1 MLPLYYQTQ
10 KIKRARISKGIT
22 LKELCGEEISISKMS
37 CIENGKIK
45 ADDECLKYIS
55 DKLQIDYSY
64 LVQDVYEQIKENI
77 KSVKKS
83 KHSLEKIESIIKYN
97 LDYSFR
103 YNFNDLAL
111 ELIHILFKLYI
122 KDNKIEKL
130 QLLIS
135 KYFDLYQH
143 ATNNE
148 QIIIY
153 YNDMAELFVK
163 TKEYHEAISYYSR
176 IIQIYEKDQIK
187 FDDKYIYACFYEG
200 ICYKN
205 INLIE
210 ESYKCL
216 KKIIDKEALF
226 KNDNDKGDYYHEFAI
241 VNILLYIGE
250 ADKYLNI
257 ALNYKKDDMKV
268 LAKFK
273 AENGDIYFKVHK
285 DDKALIELEDA
296 AKIYPREDVR
306 GCGEFLIKCIDILYK
321 NNKYDEAF
329 SYTSEALNLAIDI
342 DDERLIEKAY
352 YFKGMI
358 HQKLNDYIQAEMYM
372 NLATDFLLRFAN
384 NEEKYKRY
392 NEMAEL
398 YYNLNELKESI
409 KYFTLAIQ
417 IEKKL

>member
-1 MLPLYYQTQ
+1 MEILSTGE
-10 KIKRARISKGIT
+10 KIKRARIYKRIT

-64 LVQDVYEQIKENI
+64 LVQDVYEQIKDNI

-153 YNDMAELFVK
+153 YNDMAEFFVK

-285 DDKALIELEDA
+285 DDKALIELEDG

>member
-1 MLPLYYQTQ
+1 MEILSTGE
-10 KIKRARISKGIT
+10 KIKRARIYKRIT

-64 LVQDVYEQIKENI
+64 LVQDVYEQIKDNI

-83 KHSLEKIESIIKYN
+83 KHSLEKIESIVKYN

-153 YNDMAELFVK
+153 YSDMAEFFVK

-329 SYTSEALNLAIDI
+329 SYISEALNLAIDI

>member
-1 MLPLYYQTQ
+1 MEILSTGE
-10 KIKRARISKGIT
+10 KIKRARIYKGIT

-37 CIENGKIK
+37 CIENGKTK

-64 LVQDVYEQIKENI
+64 LVQDVYEQIKDNI

-153 YNDMAELFVK
+153 YNDMAEFFVK
-163 TKEYHEAISYYSR
+163 NKEYHEAISYYSR

>member
-1 MLPLYYQTQ
+1 MEILSTGE
-10 KIKRARISKGIT
+10 KIKRARIYKGIT

-153 YNDMAELFVK
+153 YNDMAEFFVK
-163 TKEYHEAISYYSR
+163 NKEYHEAISYYSR

-257 ALNYKKDDMKV
+257 ALDYKKDDMKE

-285 DDKALIELEDA
+285 DDKALIELEYA

-329 SYTSEALNLAIDI
+329 SYISEALNLAIDI

>member
-1 MLPLYYQTQ
+1 MEILSTGE
-10 KIKRARISKGIT
+10 KIKRARIYKGIT

-64 LVQDVYEQIKENI
+64 LVQDVYEQIKDNI

-153 YNDMAELFVK
+153 YNDMAEFFVK

-187 FDDKYIYACFYEG
+187 FDNKYIYACFYEG

-216 KKIIDKEALF
+216 KKIIDKEDLF

-257 ALNYKKDDMKV
+257 ALDYKKDDMKE

-329 SYTSEALNLAIDI
+329 SYISEALNLAIDI

>member
-1 MLPLYYQTQ
+1 MEILSTGE
-10 KIKRARISKGIT
+10 KIKRARIYKRIT

-64 LVQDVYEQIKENI
+64 LVQDVYEQIKDNI

-83 KHSLEKIESIIKYN
+83 KHSLEKIESIVKYN

-153 YNDMAELFVK
+153 YSDMAEFFVK

-306 GCGEFLIKCIDILYK
+306 GCGDFLIKCIDILYK

-329 SYTSEALNLAIDI
+329 SYISEALNLAIDI

>member
-1 MLPLYYQTQ
+1 MEILSTGE
-10 KIKRARISKGIT
+10 KIKRARIYKRIT

-64 LVQDVYEQIKENI
+64 LVQDVYEQIKDNI

-153 YNDMAELFVK
+153 YNDMAEFFVK

-358 HQKLNDYIQAEMYM
+358 HQNLNDYIQAEMYM

>member
-1 MLPLYYQTQ
+1 MEILSTGE
-10 KIKRARISKGIT
+10 KIKRARIYKRIT

-64 LVQDVYEQIKENI
+64 LVQDVYEQIKDNI

-153 YNDMAELFVK
+153 YNDMAEFFVK
-163 TKEYHEAISYYSR
+163 NKEYHEAISYYSR

-329 SYTSEALNLAIDI
+329 SYISEALNLAIDI

>member
-1 MLPLYYQTQ
+1 MEILSTGE
-10 KIKRARISKGIT
+10 KIKRARIYKRIT

-153 YNDMAELFVK
+153 YSDMAEFFVK

-329 SYTSEALNLAIDI
+329 SYISEALNLAIDI

>member
-1 MLPLYYQTQ
+1 MEILSTGE
-10 KIKRARISKGIT
+10 KIKRARIYKRIT

-64 LVQDVYEQIKENI
+64 LVQDVYEQIKDNI

-153 YNDMAELFVK
+153 YSDMAEFFVK
-163 TKEYHEAISYYSR
+163 TKEYNEAISYYSR

-329 SYTSEALNLAIDI
+329 SYISEALNLAIDI

>member
-1 MLPLYYQTQ
+1 MEILSTGE
-10 KIKRARISKGIT
+10 KIKRARIYKRIT

-64 LVQDVYEQIKENI
+64 LVQDVYEQIKDNI

-153 YNDMAELFVK
+153 YSDMAEFFVK

-257 ALNYKKDDMKV
+257 ALDYKKDDMKV

-352 YFKGMI
+352 YFNGMI

>member
-1 MLPLYYQTQ
+1 MEILSTGE
-10 KIKRARISKGIT
+10 KIKRARIYKGIT

-64 LVQDVYEQIKENI
+64 LVQDVYEQIKDNI

-153 YNDMAELFVK
+153 YNDMAEFFVK

-187 FDDKYIYACFYEG
+187 FDNKYIYACFYEG

-257 ALNYKKDDMKV
+257 ALDYKKDDMKE

-329 SYTSEALNLAIDI
+329 SYISEALNLAIDI

>member
-1 MLPLYYQTQ
+1 MEILSTGE
-10 KIKRARISKGIT
+10 KIKRARIYKRIT

-64 LVQDVYEQIKENI
+64 LVQDVYEQIKDNI

-153 YNDMAELFVK
+153 YNDMAEFFVK

-187 FDDKYIYACFYEG
+187 FDDKYIYACFYER

-257 ALNYKKDDMKV
+257 ALDYKKDDMKE

-285 DDKALIELEDA
+285 DELEDA

-329 SYTSEALNLAIDI
+329 SYISEALNLAIDI

>member
-1 MLPLYYQTQ
+1 MEILSTGE
-10 KIKRARISKGIT
+10 KIKRARIYKRIT

-64 LVQDVYEQIKENI
+64 LVQDVYEQIKDNI

-153 YNDMAELFVK
+153 YSDMAEFFVK

-329 SYTSEALNLAIDI
+329 SYISEALNLAIDI
-342 DDERLIEKAY
+342 DDEKLIEKAY

>member
-1 MLPLYYQTQ
+1 MEILSTGE
-10 KIKRARISKGIT
+10 KIKRARIYKRIT

-64 LVQDVYEQIKENI
+64 LVQDVYEQIKDNI

-153 YNDMAELFVK
+153 YNDMAEFFVK
-163 TKEYHEAISYYSR
+163 NKEYHEAISYYSR

-187 FDDKYIYACFYEG
+187 FDDKYTCFYEG

-257 ALNYKKDDMKV
+257 ALDYKKDDMKE

-329 SYTSEALNLAIDI
+329 SYISEALNLAIDI

>member
-1 MLPLYYQTQ
+1 MEILSTGE
-10 KIKRARISKGIT
+10 KIKRARIYKRIT

-64 LVQDVYEQIKENI
+64 LVQDVYEQIKDNI

-153 YNDMAELFVK
+153 YSDMAEFFVK

-306 GCGEFLIKCIDILYK
+306 GCGDFLIKCIDILYK

-329 SYTSEALNLAIDI
+329 SYISEALNLAIDI

-392 NEMAEL
+392 NEMADL

>member
-1 MLPLYYQTQ
+1 MEILSTGE
-10 KIKRARISKGIT
+10 KIKRARIYKRIT

-153 YNDMAELFVK
+153 YSDMAEFFVK

-273 AENGDIYFKVHK
+273 AENGDIYFKVH
-285 DDKALIELEDA
+285 KALIELEDA

>member
-1 MLPLYYQTQ
+1 MEILSTGE
-10 KIKRARISKGIT
+10 KIKRARIYKRIT

-64 LVQDVYEQIKENI
+64 LVQDVYEQIKDNI

-153 YNDMAELFVK
+153 YNDMAEFFVK

-176 IIQIYEKDQIK
+176 IIQIYEK
-187 FDDKYIYACFYEG
+187 
-200 ICYKN
+200 
-205 INLIE
+205 
-210 ESYKCL
+210 ES
-216 KKIIDKEALF
+216 
-226 KNDNDKGDYYHEFAI
+226 N
-241 VNILLYIGE
+241 
-250 ADKYLNI
+250 
-257 ALNYKKDDMKV
+257 
-268 LAKFK
+268 
-273 AENGDIYFKVHK
+273 
-285 DDKALIELEDA
+285 
-296 AKIYPREDVR
+296 
-306 GCGEFLIKCIDILYK
+306 
-321 NNKYDEAF
+321 
-329 SYTSEALNLAIDI
+329 
-342 DDERLIEKAY
+342 
-352 YFKGMI
+352 
-358 HQKLNDYIQAEMYM
+358 
-372 NLATDFLLRFAN
+372 
-384 NEEKYKRY
+384 
-392 NEMAEL
+392 
-398 YYNLNELKESI
+398 
-409 KYFTLAIQ
+409 
-417 IEKKL
+417 

>member
-1 MLPLYYQTQ
+1 MEILSTGE
-10 KIKRARISKGIT
+10 KIKRARIYKRIT

-64 LVQDVYEQIKENI
+64 LVQDVYEQIKDNI

-153 YNDMAELFVK
+153 YSDMAEFFVK

-257 ALNYKKDDMKV
+257 ALDYKKDDMKE

-329 SYTSEALNLAIDI
+329 SYISEALNLVIDI

>member
-1 MLPLYYQTQ
+1 MEILSTGE
-10 KIKRARISKGIT
+10 KIKRARIYKRIT

-64 LVQDVYEQIKENI
+64 LVQDVYEQIKDNI

-83 KHSLEKIESIIKYN
+83 KHYLEKIESIIKYN

-153 YNDMAELFVK
+153 YNDMAEFFVK

>member
-1 MLPLYYQTQ
+1 MEILSTGE
-10 KIKRARISKGIT
+10 KIKRARIYKRIT

-64 LVQDVYEQIKENI
+64 LVQDVYEQIKDNI

-103 YNFNDLAL
+103 YNFNGLAL
-111 ELIHILFKLYI
+111 ELIHILFKFYI

-153 YNDMAELFVK
+153 YNDMAEFFVK

-329 SYTSEALNLAIDI
+329 SYISEALNLAIDI

>member
-1 MLPLYYQTQ
+1 MEILSTGE
-10 KIKRARISKGIT
+10 KIKRARIYKRIT

-64 LVQDVYEQIKENI
+64 LVQDVYEQIKDNI

-153 YNDMAELFVK
+153 YSDMAEFFVK

-306 GCGEFLIKCIDILYK
+306 GCGEFLIKCIYILYK

>member
-1 MLPLYYQTQ
+1 MEILSTGE
-10 KIKRARISKGIT
+10 KIKRARIYKRIT

-64 LVQDVYEQIKENI
+64 LVQDVYEQIKDNI

-83 KHSLEKIESIIKYN
+83 KNSLEKIESIIKYN

-153 YNDMAELFVK
+153 YNDMAEFFVK

>member
-1 MLPLYYQTQ
+1 MEILSTGE
-10 KIKRARISKGIT
+10 KIKRARIYKRIT

-64 LVQDVYEQIKENI
+64 LVQDVYEQIKDNI

-153 YNDMAELFVK
+153 YSDMAEFFVK

-329 SYTSEALNLAIDI
+329 SYISEALNLVIDI

>member
-1 MLPLYYQTQ
+1 MEILSTGE
-10 KIKRARISKGIT
+10 KIKRARIYKRIT

-64 LVQDVYEQIKENI
+64 LVQDVYEQIKDNI

-153 YNDMAELFVK
+153 YNDMAEFFVK
-163 TKEYHEAISYYSR
+163 NKEYHEAISYYSR

-226 KNDNDKGDYYHEFAI
+226 KNNNDKGDYYHEFAI

-257 ALNYKKDDMKV
+257 ALDYKKDDMKE

-329 SYTSEALNLAIDI
+329 SYISEALNLAIDI

-372 NLATDFLLRFAN
+372 NLATDF
-384 NEEKYKRY
+384 Y
-392 NEMAEL
+392 
-398 YYNLNELKESI
+398 
-409 KYFTLAIQ
+409 
-417 IEKKL
+417 

>member
-1 MLPLYYQTQ
+1 MEILSTGE
-10 KIKRARISKGIT
+10 KIKRARIYKRIT

-64 LVQDVYEQIKENI
+64 LVQDVYEQIKDNI

-153 YNDMAELFVK
+153 YNDMAEFFVK

-187 FDDKYIYACFYEG
+187 FDDKYIYARFYEG

-329 SYTSEALNLAIDI
+329 SYISEALNLAIDI

>member
-1 MLPLYYQTQ
+1 MEILSTGE
-10 KIKRARISKGIT
+10 KIKRARIYKRIT

-64 LVQDVYEQIKENI
+64 LVQDVYEQIKDNI

-83 KHSLEKIESIIKYN
+83 KHSLEKIESIVKYN

-153 YNDMAELFVK
+153 YSDMAEFFVK

-306 GCGEFLIKCIDILYK
+306 GCGDFLIKCIDILYK

>member
-1 MLPLYYQTQ
+1 MEILSTGE
-10 KIKRARISKGIT
+10 KIKRARIYKRIT

-64 LVQDVYEQIKENI
+64 LVQDVYEQIKDNI

-153 YNDMAELFVK
+153 YSDMAEFFVK

-250 ADKYLNI
+250 ADKYINI

-329 SYTSEALNLAIDI
+329 SYISEALNLAIDI
-342 DDERLIEKAY
+342 DDEKLIEKAY

>member
-1 MLPLYYQTQ
+1 MEILSTGE
-10 KIKRARISKGIT
+10 KIKRARIYKRIT

-64 LVQDVYEQIKENI
+64 LVQDVYEQIKDNI

-153 YNDMAELFVK
+153 YSDMAEFFVK

-226 KNDNDKGDYYHEFAI
+226 KNDNDKGYYYHEFAI

-257 ALNYKKDDMKV
+257 ALDYKKDDMKV

-329 SYTSEALNLAIDI
+329 SYISEALNLAIDI

>member
-1 MLPLYYQTQ
+1 MEILSTGE
-10 KIKRARISKGIT
+10 KIKRARIYKGIT

-64 LVQDVYEQIKENI
+64 LVQDVYEQIKDNI

-153 YNDMAELFVK
+153 YNDMAEFFVK
-163 TKEYHEAISYYSR
+163 NKEYHEAISYYSR

-226 KNDNDKGDYYHEFAI
+226 KNNNDKGDYYHEFAI

-257 ALNYKKDDMKV
+257 ALDYKKDDMKE

-329 SYTSEALNLAIDI
+329 SYISEALNLAIDI

-398 YYNLNELKESI
+398 YYNLNESKECI
-409 KYFTLAIQ
+409 KYFTLAMNL
-417 IEKKL
+417 EKKL

>member
-1 MLPLYYQTQ
+1 MEILSTGE
-10 KIKRARISKGIT
+10 KIKRARIYKRIT

-64 LVQDVYEQIKENI
+64 LVQDVYEQIKDNV

-153 YNDMAELFVK
+153 YNDMAEFFVK
-163 TKEYHEAISYYSR
+163 NKEYHEAISYYSR

-285 DDKALIELEDA
+285 DNKALIELEDA

>member
-1 MLPLYYQTQ
+1 MEILSTGE
-10 KIKRARISKGIT
+10 KIKRARIYKRIT

-64 LVQDVYEQIKENI
+64 LVQDVYEQIKDNI

-153 YNDMAELFVK
+153 YNDMAEFFVK

-257 ALNYKKDDMKV
+257 ALNYKKQDRKV

>member
-1 MLPLYYQTQ
+1 MEILSTGE
-10 KIKRARISKGIT
+10 KIKRARIYKRIT

-64 LVQDVYEQIKENI
+64 LVQDVYEQIKDNI

-153 YNDMAELFVK
+153 YSDMAEFFVK

-306 GCGEFLIKCIDILYK
+306 GCGDFLIKCIDILYK

-329 SYTSEALNLAIDI
+329 SYISEALNLAIDI

>member
-1 MLPLYYQTQ
+1 MEILSTGE
-10 KIKRARISKGIT
+10 KIKRARIYKRIT

-64 LVQDVYEQIKENI
+64 LVQDVYEQIKDNI

-153 YNDMAELFVK
+153 YNDMAEFFVK
-163 TKEYHEAISYYSR
+163 TKEYHEAISYYTR
-176 IIQIYEKDQIK
+176 IIQIYEKDHIK

>member
-1 MLPLYYQTQ
+1 MEILSTGE
-10 KIKRARISKGIT
+10 KIKRARIYKRIT

-64 LVQDVYEQIKENI
+64 LVQDVYEQIKDNI

-153 YNDMAELFVK
+153 YSDMAEFFVK

-257 ALNYKKDDMKV
+257 ALNYKKGDMKV

>member
-1 MLPLYYQTQ
+1 MEILSTGE
-10 KIKRARISKGIT
+10 KIKRARIYKRIT

-64 LVQDVYEQIKENI
+64 LVQDVYEQIKDNI
-77 KSVKKS
+77 KSLKKS
-83 KHSLEKIESIIKYN
+83 KHSLEKIEIIIKYN

-153 YNDMAELFVK
+153 YSDMAEFFVK